1 MASKTNKE
9 KYAALIHGLTKMQ
22 VGIGGPRLVLLRDD
36 SDEVSAGGIVIP
48 DEAQKI
54 KHYGTVLLIGSGVK
68 HVASELQ
75 TPDLEVGHRVTFN
88 AYDGI
93 EHSIPTRMG
102 ELPVLVTHVRNV
114 YLHWPQE
121 D

>member
-1 MASKTNKE
+1 MPLNKE
-9 KYAALIHGLTKMQ
+9 KYEALIKAIKKIGI
-22 VGIGGPRLVLLRDD
+22 GIGGPRLVLLRDD
-36 SDEVSAGGIVIP
+36 ADDVSKGGIIIP

-54 KHYGTVLLIGSGVK
+54 KHYGTVLLIGTG
-68 HVASELQ
+68 VASVPEEFKVDGLKI
-75 TPDLEVGHRVTFN
+75 GYRVTFN

-93 EHSIPTRMG
+93 EHAVPTHMG

-121 D
+121 EN